1 MRTGYLYSWTALLA
15 VGLASAQTP
24 GTAPAPA
31 GSAPAAAQGAP
42 AASTGTGDA
51 KTTHSASTGTGVE
64 GAWDDGGSC
73 QGGKCGLL
81 SGHPLLRNG
90 DNANHGELWDTN
102 RGWFGA
108 EYLLWRGNDFLGDS
122 RSGFRVTG
130 GIWADESHCTG
141 FEAIF
146 LYLDLKR
153 STSAVATKDLSTG
166 IPAGTPGNV
175 VSLIADQGSAINTG
189 DLLTSAITNTSYFRM
204 WGLEGN
210 FRRTVWWIGGFSFD
224 AIAGFRYL
232 NLDETI
238 NATGDFTFQD
248 FNAGEPG
255 GLVSPADPRTTHMS
269 TLDTAQAHNQF
280 YGAQVG
286 VSFCWHC
293 YRLTMDGS
301 AKFAVGGNSQ
311 QVTTGGLTTLDAGV
325 FENMMGT
332 GFVTRPAATLP
343 GGALLASPL
352 TSTNRIR
359 VSVIP
364 EWRASVGY
372 QVTDNLNAFVGYN
385 FLWWSNLAS
394 VGGLGIGSV
403 GTKDAW
409 YQGLDFGVL
418 FRF

>member
-1 MRTGYLYSWTALLA
+1 
-15 VGLASAQTP
+15 
-24 GTAPAPA
+24 
-31 GSAPAAAQGAP
+31 
-42 AASTGTGDA
+42 
-51 KTTHSASTGTGVE
+51 
-64 GAWDDGGSC
+64 
-73 QGGKCGLL
+73 
-81 SGHPLLRNG
+81 
-90 DNANHGELWDTN
+90 
-102 RGWFGA
+102 
-108 EYLLWRGNDFLGDS
+108 
-122 RSGFRVTG
+122 
-130 GIWADESHCTG
+130 
-141 FEAIF
+141 
-146 LYLDLKR
+146 
-153 STSAVATKDLSTG
+153 
-166 IPAGTPGNV
+166 
-175 VSLIADQGSAINTG
+175 
-189 DLLTSAITNTSYFRM
+189 
-204 WGLEGN
+204 
-210 FRRTVWWIGGFSFD
+210 
-224 AIAGFRYL
+224 
-232 NLDETI
+232 
-238 NATGDFTFQD
+238 
-248 FNAGEPG
+248 
-255 GLVSPADPRTTHMS
+255 MS

-301 AKFAVGGNSQ
+301 AKFAVGGTSQ

-325 FENMMGT
+325 FENQMGT

-394 VGGLGIGSV
+394 VGGLGVGSV